1 MVPGGQG
8 VELQSLLMIYGAY
21 MPVYKC
27 NIARANRRAD
37 GSSRGNKRGS
47 RGPKNQQIVV
57 PFAKFMLFVV
67 IVFQFLFG
75 R

>member
-1 MVPGGQG
+1 
-8 VELQSLLMIYGAY
+8 MIYGAY

-37 GSSRGNKRGS
+37 GSSRGSKEGS
-47 RGPKNQQIVV
+47 RGSENQQIVV
-57 PFAKFMLFVV
+57 LFAKFMLFVV